1 MKKIIAMLLVVSM
14 LFMFVGCG
22 KDDKTTP
29 PTNEFPTTS
38 NTQNNT
44 ANNQSTTT
52 IDPSSGN
59 STTSTPPTS
68 GYPFEKGSVND
79 FVYINNWA
87 NMKFDM
93 LAAYGGWAECDASE
107 YTAIETGEPSG
118 FVCGFAAQS
127 VSLNRVIIAFQELS
141 GDNANSTETEY
152 LEDLINQA
160 KSAGDSEYT
169 FSGLYDSTIANATYK
184 SFDATYIDSV
194 IHYSARRLDNYLVI
208 IGANCSKEDL
218 PTILNGIQ
226 TVR

>member
-1 MKKIIAMLLVVSM
+1 MLLVVSM
-14 LFMFVGCG
+14 FFMFVGCG

-29 PTNEFPTTS
+29 PTNELPTTS

-44 ANNQSTTT
+44 ANNQSATT
-52 IDPSSGN
+52 IDPSNGN

-79 FVYINNWA
+79 YVYINNWA
-87 NMKFDM
+87 NLKFDM
-93 LAAYGGWAECDASE
+93 AASGGWLECDASE
-107 YTAIETGEPSG
+107 YTAIETSEPSG

-127 VSLNRVIIAFQELS
+127 VLDRFIIAFQELS

-152 LEDLINQA
+152 FEAIINHA
-160 KSAGDSEYT
+160 KSGDSEYT

-184 SFDATYIDSV
+184 SFDATYFDSV

-208 IGANCSKEDL
+208 IGVTCSKEDL